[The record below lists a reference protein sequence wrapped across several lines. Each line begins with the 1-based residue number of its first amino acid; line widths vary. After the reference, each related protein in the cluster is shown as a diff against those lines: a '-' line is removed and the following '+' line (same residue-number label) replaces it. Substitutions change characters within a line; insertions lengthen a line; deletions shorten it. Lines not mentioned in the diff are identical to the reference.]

1 MADNVLKNKYFR
13 WIYTPMVFLIAVW
26 ANVFEVELYGA
37 AILALVAG
45 VMLVISS
52 RLSYAM
58 YPVLLIT
65 VFVTRLYNLLGNEVY
80 REQLF
85 KIIWLVIP
93 VVGAIIFHFIYY
105 RKPVKIGSSFYGLCG
120 ISLSLILGGIGT
132 ISVPEYTSL
141 TALFYVFAL
150 GVGMVA
156 FYLLIKPHM
165 DKDSGREL
173 ASVMYLVGLFACF
186 MVVSAYIKNWDLVL
200 TERRLLE
207 GYPEEF
213 QCGNNISTFIML
225 AMPFP
230 IYYAS
235 KNPLHI
241 LSVVLMYV
249 SIIFTNSKGGLIM
262 GSAEL
267 VVLLLAYFIIYP
279 ENKKQR
285 IIAGAISSA
294 FVVTAICCIPLVAK
308 LIGLPVGEN
317 VSEVGSVIDKIKE
330 IILGDASRTRLLE
343 RMVQDFKSNPIFG
356 VGIGYTGNEN
366 IYSPVDG
373 AMNWYHMW
381 FAQVIGGLGIFG
393 ILAYGFQ
400 LFDRIRVFFMNK
412 SRLNLTLMLSYMGL
426 FLMSQVNPGEFCPIP
441 YSMLAVT
448 FFAIMECRDDGNIQ
462 PVWIRKNKFK
472 T

>member
-1 MADNVLKNKYFR
+1 MADNALKNKYFR

-45 VMLVISS
+45 VMLIISS
-52 RLSYAM
+52 RLTDAM

-65 VFVTRLYNLLGNEVY
+65 VFVTRLYNLLGNELY

-85 KIIWLVIP
+85 QIIWLAVP
-93 VVGAIIFHFIYY
+93 VVGAMIFHFIYY
-105 RKPVKIGSSFYGLCG
+105 RKPIKLGSSFYGLCG
-120 ISLSLILGGIGT
+120 ISLALILGGVGT
-132 ISVPEYTSL
+132 ISVSEYTSP

-150 GVGMVA
+150 GVGMVI
-156 FYLLIKPHM
+156 FYILIKPHM

-173 ASVMYLVGLFACF
+173 SSIMYLVGLFACF
-186 MVVSAYIKNWDLVL
+186 MVVSAYIKNWDLVM
-200 TERRLLE
+200 TEKRLLE

-213 QCGNNISTFIML
+213 QCGNNVSTFIML
-225 AMPFP
+225 ALPFP
-230 IYYAS
+230 VYYAS
-235 KNPLHI
+235 KNPWHM
-241 LSVVLMYV
+241 LSVVFMYV
-249 SIIFTNSKGGLIM
+249 SIIFTGSKGGLLM
-262 GSAEL
+262 GSVEL
-267 VVLLLAYFIIYP
+267 FVLLLAYVILYP

-294 FVVTAICCIPLVAK
+294 FVIGAVCCIPLVAK
-308 LIGLPVGEN
+308 LIGMPAGEN
-317 VSEVGSVIDKIKE
+317 MPEISSVIDRIKA

-343 RMVQDFKSNPIFG
+343 RMVYDFKSNPIFG

-366 IYSPVDG
+366 IYNPVDG

-381 FAQVIGGLGIFG
+381 FAQVIGGLGIMG

-400 LFDRIRVFFMNK
+400 LFDRVRVFLMNR
-412 SRLNLTLMLSYMGL
+412 SRVNLTLMLSYVGL
-426 FLMSQVNPGEFCPIP
+426 FLMSQVNPGEFCPVP

-448 FFAIMECRDDGNIQ
+448 FFAIVECRDGVNIQ
-462 PVWIRKNKFK
+462 PIWVKKIR
-472 T
+472 